1 MEENMT
7 GYRPSTKI
15 VSTILV
21 ALAMTVSLPVKI
33 SQAEELKLT
42 LATGISPKV
51 PTGWI
56 IENYLPEKLK
66 QYSEGR
72 IVPNVHGNKSL
83 CSEHKCV
90 EQALLG
96 QIDIGT
102 TSSGNIGSFG
112 TTFDILNL
120 PYIFKDTAGAQKV
133 TNGWLAKE
141 LQKRGIAEMKVH
153 VLAIYPSFGFRNL
166 DNNIREVRVPSD
178 LKGIK
183 IRVTKTATEFNLI
196 KAWGGVPVPYDWGQ
210 LYEGLQTKVVNG
222 MYIPDAYVAARK
234 FYEVAPYITRV
245 GGAWNPHIIFMAQK
259 RYEELPEW
267 ARTVIDRVAA
277 ELQEEAWAIDEEWKA
292 KAMTQLDGNTQIYTP
307 TPEEFKL
314 WYKGAP
320 DAWEAVKGSY
330 DPVLA
335 TRALKEQGLDSLLAD
350 LQAKGLL

>member
-1 MEENMT
+1 MT
-7 GYRPSTKI
+7 GCRSFNTT
-15 VSTILV
+15 VSAILF
-21 ALAMTVSLPVKI
+21 ALALAVSLPVNL

-66 QYSEGR
+66 NYSDGK
-72 IVPNVHGNKSL
+72 IVSNVQGNNSL

-102 TSSGNIGSFG
+102 VSGGNIGSFG
-112 TTFDILNL
+112 NTFDILNL
-120 PYIFKDTAGAQKV
+120 PYIFKDDAGAQKV
-133 TNGWLAKE
+133 LNGWLAKE
-141 LQKRGIAEMKVH
+141 LQKRGIAEMKIH
-153 VLAIYPSFGFRNL
+153 VLTIMPSFGFRNI

-178 LKGIK
+178 LKGVK

-196 KAWGGVPVPYDWGQ
+196 KAWGAVPVPYDWGQ

-234 FYEVAPYITRV
+234 FYEVSPHITRV
-245 GGAWNPHIIFMAQK
+245 GGAWNAHIIFMAQK

-267 ARTVIDRVAA
+267 ARGVIDRVGA
-277 ELQEEAWAIDEEWKA
+277 ELQQDAWAIDEEWTA
-292 KAMTQLDGNTQIYTP
+292 KALTQLEGTTKIYTP
-307 TPEEFKL
+307 TPEEFKI

-320 DAWEAVKGSY
+320 AAWEAVKGSY
-330 DPVLA
+330 DPA
-335 TRALKEQGLDSLLAD
+335 MAARALKEQGLDSLLAD
-350 LQAKGLL
+350 LESKGLL